1 MLSPWL
7 PLPSYRYLDPK
18 RFGNS
23 ITATPLKPIRAHRVP
38 GSLINISFTSNKG
51 GKEG

>member
-7 PLPSYRYLDPK
+7 PLLSYRDLDPK

-23 ITATPLKPIRAHRVP
+23 ITETPLEPTRAHRVP
-38 GSLINISFTSNKG
+38 GSLINISSTSNRG
-51 GKEG
+51 GEEG